1 MTSDQWITRGY
12 WHTVCQVFWWV
23 SRSEEK
29 SWSKLQGLSEWVAQK
44 RGDWRKKMWR
54 WGGKKGHPR
63 VGQAMWMLEKEGGT
77 WEMTLKKQFFGNFK
91 LLSRLVLDTFVAP
104 TLKGHPHQPTFM
116 PLSIWTSDSNTYWQ
130 IELWIT
136 GKEYFLE
143 FLTQVL
149 QVLHAIAYT
158 QRNEQLSPS

>member
-1 MTSDQWITRGY
+1 M
-12 WHTVCQVFWWV
+12 

-29 SWSKLQGLSEWVAQK
+29 SWSKLQGLSESPRSGETGA
-44 RGDWRKKMWR
+44 RRCGGG
-54 WGGKKGHPR
+54 GGKKGHPG

-116 PLSIWTSDSNTYWQ
+116 PLSIWTSD
-130 IELWIT
+130 
-136 GKEYFLE
+136 
-143 FLTQVL
+143 
-149 QVLHAIAYT
+149 
-158 QRNEQLSPS
+158 